1 MAMIPRGM
9 QVPARWRL
17 LACGLFLMASCSI
30 AAGADEGIVDVHAL
44 PQLEGAVEDIS
55 RPDPYSVEYRVP
67 MRQAVTLPAVQKL
80 LRDNGWVPYVM
91 PLEEK
96 SSLLKFR
103 KGRQGLSVH
112 FTQALGRPD
121 QSVVYYTTDRMYGN
135 VPFPEGASD
144 IVFDG
149 TRPYLGCIAPT
160 PLDATSDFYSSQMAA
175 IGWQKLT
182 PETAARWTTSLNET
196 VPNGLRAFYAHADS
210 KETGFY
216 QQKPVMLTL
225 TRRDDGRTNVDIR
238 VAPFAL
244 PSELKADSDLA
255 GLPRPSPTKTA
266 RGLGGAS
273 DNKREMSAA
282 AMAELPAVL
291 AFYHREF
298 AARGWQEDG
307 SAQLAPGD
315 EVAIKISSA
324 EETGVLRL
332 GRKYDFTMVSLTA
345 QVKDSALAA
354 RAKAKKEA
362 DDKFLGDALGAAKQL
377 ITADEARRKVQ
388 AAALSDAPLNA
399 QADSKIPVPLPE
411 NAEGVKFES
420 DEGRLEFSSTSSVKA
435 LTAFYR
441 ASLKPA
447 GWKEQPS
454 VINQPNMA
462 VMEFAK
468 SGKSISM
475 TVMQMGPKVNVSAN
489 GSGLVVAAAKPVEAK
504 STQAKAVQTK
514 SKEPLTPDPDSA
526 LPVPTQHSS
535 TGISSTKFPGSDQSF
550 RTELEASIPAEL
562 GEVLAFYRAELT
574 NRGWQEKADGAIVTA
589 ERAELAFTSPQG
601 PAVLK
606 LGRARD
612 ETTVS
617 LMQRNPQAA
626 AKGRHHAEGRTG
638 QADARQ
644 YGAERSIADDQQSDR
659 KDRGRRRRS
668 AIAERPDA
676 RSAARQVP
684 VRAASAG
691 TPHSHRDS
699 HSGRRRCLGPPGGA
713 KRRCAAASDVLSC
726 KAVPGRSRRLGTPSS
741 PQNPRLPR
749 PETASRIALF
759 PSRRIG
765 LRRP

>member
-30 AAGADEGIVDVHAL
+30 AAGADEGVVDVHAL

-55 RPDPYSVEYRVP
+55 RPDPYRVEYRVP
-67 MRQAVTLPAVQKL
+67 TRQAVTLPAVQKL
-80 LRDNGWVPYVM
+80 LSDNGWVPYVM

-112 FTQALGRPD
+112 FTQAPGRPD
-121 QSVVYYTTDRMYGN
+121 QSVVYYTTDRIYGN

-149 TRPYLGCIAPT
+149 TRPYLGCVAPT
-160 PLDATSDFYSSQMAA
+160 TLDATSDFYASQMAA

-182 PETAARWTTSLNET
+182 PETAARWATSLDET

-225 TRRDDGRTNVDIR
+225 TRRDDGRTNIDIR

-244 PSELKADSDLA
+244 PSELRADSDLA

-291 AFYHREF
+291 AFYHREL

-307 SAQLAPGD
+307 SAPLAPGD

-362 DDKFLGDALGAAKQL
+362 DEKFLGDALGAAKQL

-399 QADSKIPVPLPE
+399 LADSKTPVPLPE
-411 NAEGVKFES
+411 NAEGVKFEG
-420 DEGRLEFSSTSSVKA
+420 DDGQLEFSSTSSVKA

-462 VMEFAK
+462 VMEFSK

-489 GSGLVVAAAKPVEAK
+489 GSGLVIAAAKPVEAK
-504 STQAKAVQTK
+504 STQARAAQAK
-514 SKEPLTPDPDSA
+514 SKEPLTLDPDSA

-535 TGISSTKFPGSDQSF
+535 TGLSSTKFPGSDQSF

-574 NRGWQEKADGAIVTA
+574 KRGWQEKTDGATVTA
-589 ERAELAFTSPQG
+589 ERAELAFTSPEG

-626 AKGRHHAEGRTG
+626 AKADIMPKAG
-638 QADARQ
+638 QARLMLGNMGPKEALLTINNQ
-644 YGAERSIADDQQSDR
+644 TVKIAAGAGGPQSPKGPMLD
-659 KDRGRRRRS
+659 
-668 AIAERPDA
+668 
-676 RSAARQVP
+676 
-684 VRAASAG
+684 
-691 TPHSHRDS
+691 
-699 HSGRRRCLGPPGGA
+699 LPPGKYQYALRLPGRPA
-713 KRRCAAASDVLSC
+713 RTETLTVAAGDAWGLLVGPSGDVL
-726 KAVPGRSRRLGTPSS
+726 PLHMY
-741 PQNPRLPR
+741 
-749 PETASRIALF
+749 
-759 PSRRIG
+759 
-765 LRRP
+765 

>member
-55 RPDPYSVEYRVP
+55 RPDPYRVEYRVP
-67 MRQAVTLPAVQKL
+67 TRQAVTLPAVQKL
-80 LRDNGWVPYVM
+80 LSDNGWVPYVM

-96 SSLLKFR
+96 STLLKFR

-112 FTQALGRPD
+112 FTQAPGRPD
-121 QSVVYYTTDRMYGN
+121 QSVVYYTTDRIYGN

-149 TRPYLGCIAPT
+149 TRPYLGCVAPT
-160 PLDATSDFYSSQMAA
+160 TLDATSDFYASQMAA

-182 PETAARWTTSLNET
+182 PETAARWTTGLNET
-196 VPNGLRAFYAHADS
+196 VPDGLRAFYAHADS

-225 TRRDDGRTNVDIR
+225 TRRDDGRTHVDIR

-244 PSELKADSDLA
+244 PTELKADSDLA

-291 AFYHREF
+291 AFYHREL

-307 SAQLAPGD
+307 SAPLAPGD

-362 DDKFLGDALGAAKQL
+362 DEKFLGDALGAAKQL

-399 QADSKIPVPLPE
+399 LADSKTPVPLPE
-411 NAEGVKFES
+411 NAEGVKFEG
-420 DEGRLEFSSTSSVKA
+420 DEGQLEFSSISSVKA
-435 LTAFYR
+435 LAAFYR

-462 VMEFAK
+462 VMEFSK

-489 GSGLVVAAAKPVEAK
+489 GSGLVIAAAKPVEAK
-504 STQAKAVQTK
+504 STQAKAAQAK
-514 SKEPLTPDPDSA
+514 SKEPLTLDPDST

-535 TGISSTKFPGSDQSF
+535 TGLSSTKFPGSDQSF

-562 GEVLAFYRAELT
+562 GEVLAFYRTELT
-574 NRGWQEKADGAIVTA
+574 KRGWQEKTDGAIVTA

-612 ETTVS
+612 ETIVS

-626 AKGRHHAEGRTG
+626 AKADIMPKAG
-638 QADARQ
+638 QARLMLGNMGSKEASLTINNQ
-644 YGAERSIADDQQSDR
+644 TVKIAAGAGGPQSPKGPMLD
-659 KDRGRRRRS
+659 
-668 AIAERPDA
+668 
-676 RSAARQVP
+676 
-684 VRAASAG
+684 
-691 TPHSHRDS
+691 
-699 HSGRRRCLGPPGGA
+699 LPPGKYQYALRLPGRPA
-713 KRRCAAASDVLSC
+713 RTETLTVAAGDAWGLLVGPSGDVL
-726 KAVPGRSRRLGTPSS
+726 PL
-741 PQNPRLPR
+741 QMY
-749 PETASRIALF
+749 
-759 PSRRIG
+759 
-765 LRRP
+765 

>member
-30 AAGADEGIVDVHAL
+30 AAGADEGVVDVHAL

-55 RPDPYSVEYRVP
+55 RPDPYRVEYRVP
-67 MRQAVTLPAVQKL
+67 TRQAVTLPAVQKL
-80 LRDNGWVPYVM
+80 LSDNGWVPYVM

-112 FTQALGRPD
+112 FTQAPGRPD
-121 QSVVYYTTDRMYGN
+121 QSVVYYTTDRIYGN

-149 TRPYLGCIAPT
+149 TRPYLGCVAPT
-160 PLDATSDFYSSQMAA
+160 TLDATSDFYASQMAA

-182 PETAARWTTSLNET
+182 PETAARWATSLDET

-225 TRRDDGRTNVDIR
+225 TRRDDGRTNIDIR

-244 PSELKADSDLA
+244 PSELRADSDLA

-291 AFYHREF
+291 AFYHREL

-307 SAQLAPGD
+307 SAPLAPGD

-362 DDKFLGDALGAAKQL
+362 DEKFLGDALGAAKQL

-399 QADSKIPVPLPE
+399 LADSKTPVPLPE
-411 NAEGVKFES
+411 NAEGVKFEG
-420 DEGRLEFSSTSSVKA
+420 DDGQLEFSSTSSVKA

-462 VMEFAK
+462 VMEFSK

-489 GSGLVVAAAKPVEAK
+489 GSGLVIAAAKPVEAK
-504 STQAKAVQTK
+504 SNQAKAAQAK
-514 SKEPLTPDPDSA
+514 SKEPLTLDPDVA

-574 NRGWQEKADGAIVTA
+574 KRGWQEKADGAIVTA
-589 ERAELAFTSPQG
+589 ERAELAFTSPEG

-612 ETTVS
+612 ETIVS

-626 AKGRHHAEGRTG
+626 AKADIMPKAG
-638 QADARQ
+638 QARLMLGNMGSKEASLTINNQ
-644 YGAERSIADDQQSDR
+644 TVKIAAGAGGPQSPKGPMLD
-659 KDRGRRRRS
+659 
-668 AIAERPDA
+668 
-676 RSAARQVP
+676 
-684 VRAASAG
+684 
-691 TPHSHRDS
+691 
-699 HSGRRRCLGPPGGA
+699 LPPGKYQYAVRLPGRPA
-713 KRRCAAASDVLSC
+713 RTETLTVAAGDAWGLLVGPSGDVL
-726 KAVPGRSRRLGTPSS
+726 PL
-741 PQNPRLPR
+741 QMY
-749 PETASRIALF
+749 
-759 PSRRIG
+759 
-765 LRRP
+765 

>member
-9 QVPARWRL
+9 QIPARWRL

-30 AAGADEGIVDVHAL
+30 AAGADEGTVDVHAL
-44 PQLEGAVEDIS
+44 PQLEGAVEDTS
-55 RPDPYSVEYRVP
+55 RPDPYRVEYRVP

-80 LRDNGWVPYVM
+80 LSDSGWVPYVM

-112 FTQALGRPD
+112 FTQAPGRPD
-121 QSVVYYTTDRMYGN
+121 QSVVYYTTDRIYGN

-160 PLDATSDFYSSQMAA
+160 PLDATSDFYASQMAA

-182 PETAARWTTSLNET
+182 SETAARWTTSLDES

-225 TRRDDGRTNVDIR
+225 TRRDDGRTHVDIR

-255 GLPRPSPTKTA
+255 GLPRPGPTKTA

-291 AFYHREF
+291 AFYHREL

-307 SAQLAPGD
+307 SAPLAPGD

-345 QVKDSALAA
+345 QVKESALAA

-362 DDKFLGDALGAAKQL
+362 DDKFIGDALGAAKQL
-377 ITADEARRKVQ
+377 ITADESRRKVQ

-399 QADSKIPVPLPE
+399 LADSKTPVPLPE
-411 NAEGVKFES
+411 NAEGVKFEG
-420 DEGRLEFSSTSSVKA
+420 DEGRLEFSSASSVKA

-468 SGKSISM
+468 NGKSISM

-489 GSGLVVAAAKPVEAK
+489 GSGLVIAAAKPAEAK
-504 STQAKAVQTK
+504 SNQAKAVQAK

-526 LPVPTQHSS
+526 LPVPTQRSS
-535 TGISSTKFPGSDQSF
+535 TGLSSTKFPGSDQSF

-574 NRGWQEKADGAIVTA
+574 KRGWQEKTDGATVTA

-612 ETTVS
+612 ETIVS
-617 LMQRNPQAA
+617 LVQRNPQAA
-626 AKGRHHAEGRTG
+626 AKADIMPKAG
-638 QADARQ
+638 QARLMLGNMGPKEASLTINNQ
-644 YGAERSIADDQQSDR
+644 TVKIAAGAGGPQSPKGPMLD
-659 KDRGRRRRS
+659 
-668 AIAERPDA
+668 
-676 RSAARQVP
+676 
-684 VRAASAG
+684 
-691 TPHSHRDS
+691 
-699 HSGRRRCLGPPGGA
+699 LPPGKYQYALRLPGRPA
-713 KRRCAAASDVLSC
+713 RTETLTVAAGDAWGLLVGPSGDVL
-726 KAVPGRSRRLGTPSS
+726 PL
-741 PQNPRLPR
+741 QMY
-749 PETASRIALF
+749 
-759 PSRRIG
+759 
-765 LRRP
+765 